1 MSKSSLKETVIMLYQ
16 LYVPYQIYIYIVLF
30 ISSLFVSLFPFFK
43 KWQENDSWRFSQKTY
58 LIWNKPSLSVSL
70 PRQLKYPEIQPLMS
84 QTPPLG
90 SCFKCILRF
99 SMFKASVYLPQ
110 LLWLYALLLHIPLDS
125 HPEVSAH
132 LLIS

>member
-1 MSKSSLKETVIMLYQ
+1 MLYQ

-70 PRQLKYPEIQPLMS
+70 PRQLKFPEVQPLMS
-84 QTPPLG
+84 QNFPLG
-90 SCFKCILRF
+90 SCFKWIFSF
-99 SMFKASVYLPQ
+99 SMLKASTDLPQ
-110 LLWLYALLLHIPLDS
+110 LLCLYALLLRTPLDS
-125 HPEVSAH
+125 HPEAIVH
-132 LLIS
+132 LLTS